1 MGLQRLSAFV
11 QGNGIFQVHLAL
23 LQAGDNGFQLF
34 EGAFEAQLFDGF
46 AGPFWACRFNVCL
59 GGNGETPAVL
69 TVSEC
74 TETALHHNR
83 SYGAPKPASCP
94 RTKEIIIHECYG
106 TSSFVAEAVIK
117 RSRPG
122 QMCRFELQHVTPTAL
137 RKTGNLGQDPLQHRE
152 FQERFDPPKGPQAGV
167 QLVRPEP
174 QPGE

>member
-1 MGLQRLSAFV
+1 MGFQRLSAFV
-11 QGNGIFQVHLAL
+11 QGNGIFQVYLAL
-23 LQAGDNGFQLF
+23 FQASDNGFQLF
-34 EGAFEAQLFDGF
+34 EGAFEAKLFDGF
-46 AGPFWACRFNVCL
+46 AGPFWACRFNVGL

-106 TSSFVAEAVIK
+106 TSSFVAGAVIK

-122 QMCRFELQHVTPTAL
+122 QMCRFELQHVTGPAL
-137 RKTGNLGQDPLQHRE
+137 R
-152 FQERFDPPKGPQAGV
+152 QAGK
-167 QLVRPEP
+167 L
-174 QPGE
+174 G